1 MRPQKQIGLGFAVL
15 AVSLLFGQLC
25 FSGHFSIVGTSPTSC
40 DFYGTVQVNGSPAQ
54 PGDEVAAF
62 DPQGV
67 CCGVFTVNT
76 EGFYGFM
83 AVYGDDSTTPTID
96 EGAQPGDTITFK
108 IWQASTNQV
117 FDAVLLGPDSPVW
130 VDKGKLNVN
139 LSTSVSQLTLSVTST
154 YGSPNPGVGI
164 HYYNTGT
171 QVTASVTSPVDAG
184 SGVRYVCTGWT
195 GTGDVPASGTATS
208 VTFTITQNSTI
219 TWNWKVQYLLTTQT
233 NPAAGG
239 SVTPSSNWYDS
250 GESVQVT
257 AVANSGFTF
266 TGWSGDLTGTDNP
279 ATVTMNSGKTV
290 MANFSLTGR
299 RYTPVAKTP
308 SVREFYGVITIN
320 GVPAQSGDE
329 VGAFD
334 PQGVCCGAFVVEHAG
349 YYGYLPV
356 YGDDSTTPAEDEGAE
371 NGDTITFRIW
381 DASEQKEYLAIAS
394 VTPLWDPSA
403 DPLEVN
409 LSTGASLTVSSAYG
423 SPEPS
428 VGLHIY
434 DTLTQ
439 VTASVVSPVA
449 GETGIRYVC
458 TGWTGTGDVPTSG
471 TATSVTFTITNNST
485 ITWNW
490 KVQYYLTTQADPVQ
504 AGTVTPASNWYDS
517 GSQVQVQATANPSYV
532 FDHWSGDLSGS
543 TNPTV
548 VTVNAP
554 RTVTAVFLGQVN
566 LTVASAYGSPDPG
579 VGSHSYATGTS
590 VTASVFSPVTAGNTR
605 YVCTGWTGTGDV
617 PASGTATSVTFT
629 ITQNSTIT
637 WNWKVQYLLTT
648 QTNPAAGGSVTPSS
662 NWYDSGESVQV
673 TAVANS
679 GFTFTGWSGDLTG
692 TDNPAT
698 VTMNSGK
705 TVMANFSLTGRRYT
719 PVAKT
724 PSVREFYGV
733 ITINGVPAQSGDEV
747 GAFDPQGVCCGAF
760 VVEHAGYYGYLPVY
774 GDDSTTPAEDEGA
787 ENGDTITFRI
797 WDASEQKE
805 YLAIASVTP
814 LWDPSADPLEVNLST
829 GASLTVSS
837 AYGSPEPSVGLHIY
851 DTLTQVTASVVS
863 PVAGETGIRY
873 VCTGWTG
880 TGDVPT
886 SGTATS
892 VTFTITNNS
901 TITWNWKTQYLL
913 TIVSAYGT
921 PVGAGWYDA
930 GTTANWSVTSPVAGA
945 EGVRYV
951 AVPSSGSVLMDG
963 PKTITISWITQYY
976 LTLNST
982 YGTPVGAGWYNEG
995 TSANWSVNSPVA
1007 GATGV
1012 QYVAIPASGSVFM

>member
-1 MRPQKQIGLGFAVL
+1 M
-15 AVSLLFGQLC
+15 
-25 FSGHFSIVGTSPTSC
+25 
-40 DFYGTVQVNGSPAQ
+40 PA
-54 PGDEVAAF
+54 
-62 DPQGV
+62 
-67 CCGVFTVNT
+67 
-76 EGFYGFM
+76 
-83 AVYGDDSTTPTID
+83 
-96 EGAQPGDTITFK
+96 
-108 IWQASTNQV
+108 
-117 FDAVLLGPDSPVW
+117 
-130 VDKGKLNVN
+130 
-139 LSTSVSQLTLSVTST
+139 
-154 YGSPNPGVGI
+154 
-164 HYYNTGT
+164 
-171 QVTASVTSPVDAG
+171 
-184 SGVRYVCTGWT
+184 
-195 GTGDVPASGTATS
+195 
-208 VTFTITQNSTI
+208 
-219 TWNWKVQYLLTTQT
+219 
-233 NPAAGG
+233 
-239 SVTPSSNWYDS
+239 
-250 GESVQVT
+250 
-257 AVANSGFTF
+257 
-266 TGWSGDLTGTDNP
+266 
-279 ATVTMNSGKTV
+279 
-290 MANFSLTGR
+290 
-299 RYTPVAKTP
+299 
-308 SVREFYGVITIN
+308 
-320 GVPAQSGDE
+320 
-329 VGAFD
+329 
-334 PQGVCCGAFVVEHAG
+334 
-349 YYGYLPV
+349 
-356 YGDDSTTPAEDEGAE
+356 
-371 NGDTITFRIW
+371 
-381 DASEQKEYLAIAS
+381 
-394 VTPLWDPSA
+394 
-403 DPLEVN
+403 
-409 LSTGASLTVSSAYG
+409 
-423 SPEPS
+423 
-428 VGLHIY
+428 
-434 DTLTQ
+434 
-439 VTASVVSPVA
+439 
-449 GETGIRYVC
+449 
-458 TGWTGTGDVPTSG
+458 SG

-705 TVMANFSLTGRRYT
+705 TVMANFSLTGSRYT

-747 GAFDPQGVCCGAF
+747 GAFDPQGDCCGAF
-760 VVEHAGYYGYLPVY
+760 VVEHDGYYGYLPVY

-837 AYGSPEPSVGLHIY
+837 AYGSPEPSAGLHIY

-880 TGDVPT
+880 TGDVPA

-1012 QYVAIPASGSVFM
+1012 QYVAIPASGSVFMDGPKTVNITWVTQYYLTIVSAHGSPAGAGWYNAGSTANWSVDSPVAGTTGTRYEARPSSGSVVMNAPNTVTISWTTQYYLSVVSEHGNPQGEGWYDAGTTANWSVTSPWSGGTGIRFVTAPSSGSKVMNEPDTVV

>member
-208 VTFTITQNSTI
+208 VTFTIT
-219 TWNWKVQYLLTTQT
+219 
-233 NPAAGG
+233 
-239 SVTPSSNWYDS
+239 
-250 GESVQVT
+250 
-257 AVANSGFTF
+257 
-266 TGWSGDLTGTDNP
+266 
-279 ATVTMNSGKTV
+279 
-290 MANFSLTGR
+290 
-299 RYTPVAKTP
+299 
-308 SVREFYGVITIN
+308 
-320 GVPAQSGDE
+320 
-329 VGAFD
+329 
-334 PQGVCCGAFVVEHAG
+334 
-349 YYGYLPV
+349 
-356 YGDDSTTPAEDEGAE
+356 
-371 NGDTITFRIW
+371 
-381 DASEQKEYLAIAS
+381 
-394 VTPLWDPSA
+394 
-403 DPLEVN
+403 
-409 LSTGASLTVSSAYG
+409 
-423 SPEPS
+423 
-428 VGLHIY
+428 
-434 DTLTQ
+434 
-439 VTASVVSPVA
+439 
-449 GETGIRYVC
+449 
-458 TGWTGTGDVPTSG
+458 
-471 TATSVTFTITNNST
+471 NNST

-605 YVCTGWTGTGDV
+605 YVCTGWTGTGD
-617 PASGTATSVTFT
+617 
-629 ITQNSTIT
+629 
-637 WNWKVQYLLTT
+637 
-648 QTNPAAGGSVTPSS
+648 
-662 NWYDSGESVQV
+662 
-673 TAVANS
+673 
-679 GFTFTGWSGDLTG
+679 
-692 TDNPAT
+692 
-698 VTMNSGK
+698 
-705 TVMANFSLTGRRYT
+705 
-719 PVAKT
+719 
-724 PSVREFYGV
+724 
-733 ITINGVPAQSGDEV
+733 
-747 GAFDPQGVCCGAF
+747 
-760 VVEHAGYYGYLPVY
+760 
-774 GDDSTTPAEDEGA
+774 
-787 ENGDTITFRI
+787 
-797 WDASEQKE
+797 
-805 YLAIASVTP
+805 
-814 LWDPSADPLEVNLST
+814 
-829 GASLTVSS
+829 
-837 AYGSPEPSVGLHIY
+837 
-851 DTLTQVTASVVS
+851 
-863 PVAGETGIRY
+863 
-873 VCTGWTG
+873 
-880 TGDVPT
+880 
-886 SGTATS
+886 
-892 VTFTITNNS
+892 
-901 TITWNWKTQYLL
+901 
-913 TIVSAYGT
+913 
-921 PVGAGWYDA
+921 
-930 GTTANWSVTSPVAGA
+930 
-945 EGVRYV
+945 
-951 AVPSSGSVLMDG
+951 
-963 PKTITISWITQYY
+963 
-976 LTLNST
+976 
-982 YGTPVGAGWYNEG
+982 
-995 TSANWSVNSPVA
+995 
-1007 GATGV
+1007 
-1012 QYVAIPASGSVFM
+1012 